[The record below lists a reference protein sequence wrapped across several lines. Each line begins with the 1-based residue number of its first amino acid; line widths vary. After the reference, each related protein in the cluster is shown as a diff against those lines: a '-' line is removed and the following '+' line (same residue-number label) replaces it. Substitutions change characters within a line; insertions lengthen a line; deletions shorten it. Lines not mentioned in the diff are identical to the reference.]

1 MRQLR
6 NCFLIELYSS
16 SLGVLGRPFGQP
28 ATQAHAATAA
38 TFSDTTTTSA
48 SPGAREGRGRREGET
63 ASAGRRQV
71 RNSYVSIPLEELEG
85 EGGRAEVVVAGTVT
99 AARGGGCG
107 YNNNYRR
114 TARRTW
120 LAGGLDGS
128 LDRGAA
134 GSITP
139 EQKAPA
145 PREWGPTGGDPGGR
159 EGGNGSLLLAA
170 AAKRGLN
177 VRGQ

>member
-99 AARGGGCG
+99 AAAGAAITTT
-107 YNNNYRR
+107 
-114 TARRTW
+114 TAAPLAVPGW
-120 LAGGLDGS
+120 LADWMALSTEELQD
-128 LDRGAA
+128 L
-134 GSITP
+134 
-139 EQKAPA
+139 
-145 PREWGPTGGDPGGR
+145 
-159 EGGNGSLLLAA
+159 
-170 AAKRGLN
+170 
-177 VRGQ
+177 

>member
-1 MRQLR
+1 M
-6 NCFLIELYSS
+6 
-16 SLGVLGRPFGQP
+16 
-28 ATQAHAATAA
+28 
-38 TFSDTTTTSA
+38 
-48 SPGAREGRGRREGET
+48 
-63 ASAGRRQV
+63 
-71 RNSYVSIPLEELEG
+71 
-85 EGGRAEVVVAGTVT
+85 VAGTVT

-114 TARRTW
+114 TAARRTW

-159 EGGNGSLLLAA
+159 EGMDLFYSPPPREG
-170 AAKRGLN
+170 
-177 VRGQ
+177 

>member
-99 AARGGGCG
+99 AAAGAAITTTPAAPLAVPG
-107 YNNNYRR
+107 
-114 TARRTW
+114 W
-120 LAGGLDGS
+120 LADWMALSTEELQD
-128 LDRGAA
+128 L
-134 GSITP
+134 
-139 EQKAPA
+139 
-145 PREWGPTGGDPGGR
+145 
-159 EGGNGSLLLAA
+159 
-170 AAKRGLN
+170 
-177 VRGQ
+177 